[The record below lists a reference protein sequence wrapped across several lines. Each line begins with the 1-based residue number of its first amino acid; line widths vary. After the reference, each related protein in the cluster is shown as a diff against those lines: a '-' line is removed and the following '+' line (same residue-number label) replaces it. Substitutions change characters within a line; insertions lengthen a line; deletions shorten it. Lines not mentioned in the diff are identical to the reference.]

1 MARQYKT
8 NEVKVDLASYR
19 HYWRGVKKAGKTTL
33 FYQLMM
39 KLYGDP
45 SYGLELSIGNER
57 GYKALDGMVYDEAP
71 DWATLIEIVE
81 DLIENKADNNFKFIC
96 FDTVDELVEIAKKEV
111 VRLDYRKTGERHEF
125 NACLGGYARPREKVT
140 ELINNLMTRV
150 EDSGYGIIWIG
161 HTKYRTVN
169 EKNGDSYDMLTSNLS
184 SDYDGIFA
192 NKADVVMM
200 IDIEK
205 EIEGSFIQ
213 GTQRYMWFRGNGFVD
228 AGGRFSQIEQ
238 KVEFSVDNYIKTVSD
253 AIRAEI
259 KSKKVTDAYIE
270 EKAKQEQQER
280 EEYYQTNRE
289 KLMQDEFEMN
299 EYEKNLQTC
308 KNLQDQIKATIA
320 NLDQETK
327 KGLQTK
333 IKAAGLPVQYQKVT
347 DVETLNK
354 ILAIVSE

>member
-39 KLYGDP
+39 ALYGNP
-45 SYGLELSIGNER
+45 SYGLELSVGNER
-57 GYKALDGMVYDEAP
+57 GFKALDGMVYDEAP
-71 DWATLIEIVE
+71 DWPTLMEIVD
-81 DLIENKADNNFKFIC
+81 DLIENKEDNHFKFIC
-96 FDTVDELVEIAKKEV
+96 IDTVDELVSIAKKEV
-111 VRLDYRKTGERHEF
+111 IRLDFRKTGERHEF
-125 NACLGGYARPREKVT
+125 NACFGGYGHPREKVQ
-140 ELINNLMTRV
+140 ELIDNLMTRL
-150 EDSGYGIIWIG
+150 EDSGYGLIWIG

-205 EIEGSFIQ
+205 DIEGGFVQ
-213 GTQRYMWFRGNGFVD
+213 DTQRYMWFRGDGFVD

-259 KSKKVTDAYIE
+259 KSRKVDDKYMA
-270 EKAKQEQQER
+270 EKAKQEEQER
-280 EEYYQTNRE
+280 EDYYKANKQ
-289 KLMQDEFEMN
+289 KLMKNEDDVDEQ
-299 EYEKNLQTC
+299 EKNAKLC
-308 KNLQDQIKATIA
+308 EELKAQIKDTIA
-320 NLDQETK
+320 DLDTNTK
-327 KGLQTK
+327 RELQNK
-333 IKAAGLPVQYQKVT
+333 LKAAGLPVQYQKLT
-347 DVETLNK
+347 DHETLAK
-354 ILAIVSE
+354 ILSIVAP